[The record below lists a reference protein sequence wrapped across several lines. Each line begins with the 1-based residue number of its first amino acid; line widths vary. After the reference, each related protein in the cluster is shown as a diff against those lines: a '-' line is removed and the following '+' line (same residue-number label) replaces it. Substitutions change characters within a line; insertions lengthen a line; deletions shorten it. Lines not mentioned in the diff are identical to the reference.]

1 MMRFPHSRLLA
12 GAVALAL
19 LAGCSLAPT
28 YQRPEAP
35 VEAGW
40 AGSTTSGNEIHVPM
54 LRWQDFVHDA
64 QLREVI
70 ELALDG
76 NRDLR
81 VAVQNIEVAR
91 AQYRIRRADQVPSL
105 GLSASGQRGTATSG
119 SGVAES
125 WTAGLGIAAWEL
137 DFFGRVAAL
146 KDVAL
151 AQFLASEE
159 NRKAA
164 QISLIANV
172 AETWL
177 RLKTDTELLALA
189 ERTAATRDASLE
201 LMQLRADNGAS
212 SALDVLQAKSL
223 AASAHATLAQQ
234 QRLRTQD
241 VNLLNL
247 LAGQTVPKHLLPA
260 LPPFDG
266 VAIGDSAALATVV
279 PPVADLPSFEPVPDG
294 LDSELLLRRPDIRAA
309 EQQLIASNAN
319 IGVARANFF
328 PRISLTG
335 NLGRIS
341 SQFDDLLGSDGTR
354 VWSVGTNL
362 TAPLFDLG
370 RNRANLAASKA
381 RREIAVAQYEKAIQS
396 GFREVAD
403 ALIARSTYADQLDAQ
418 AAQAAAER
426 ERFRLSELRY
436 RNGVA
441 SYLDLLDAQRSLFAI
456 EQALAQTRLAQRI
469 SEVQL
474 YRALGGGWE
483 SGEP

>member
-159 NRKAA
+159 NRKAT

-223 AASAHATLAQQ
+223 VASAHATLAQQ

-247 LAGQTVPKHLLPA
+247 LAGQTVPEHLLPA
-260 LPPFDG
+260 LPPFDA
-266 VAIGDSAALATVV
+266 VAMGDSAVLATVV

-309 EQQLIASNAN
+309 EQQLIAANAN

-381 RREIAVAQYEKAIQS
+381 SREMAVAQYEKAIQA